1 MGEEEFSLVLQYINA
16 VREHCGLNPL
26 LEIPKGSAP
35 DGTDELS
42 RSCPLARAIPNT
54 VIALEYARTSDR
66 KTAKAL
72 SQTFG
77 VPLQI
82 FIEFPGESVADLPEV
97 LMDFIVHYDN
107 HQLPQFIE
115 ES

>member
-1 MGEEEFSLVLQYINA
+1 MGEEELTLVLQYINA
-16 VREHCGLNPL
+16 VRECCGLNPL

-72 SQTFG
+72 SQTFAL
-77 VPLQI
+77 PLQT
-82 FIEFPGESVADLPEV
+82 FIEFPGESVVDLPEV